1 MIVILNMEKDDD
13 VVNII
18 SRKFSDFSTKIEHQG
33 KPFYV
38 ITDLHGSE
46 PVTIKT
52 SIYLEGAHI
61 ETLKIT
67 TSVREKSELS
77 NLIDS
82 QHRRAIKKVTEEETA
97 NKTRI
102 AYFREIKRL
111 VKKGE
116 LSRAMD
122 ATRKAITEF
131 PEDPLLISYHGYL
144 TSTVDND
151 YNKGLEICRKA
162 LKRVKE
168 YEDSDTDFPYTLF
181 YLNLG
186 RTYGM
191 SNLKKDAIEAFQKG
205 LSHDP
210 KNKELASEL
219 QFLGMRKRP
228 IFPTLPRSNPLNKY
242 PGIILTKL
250 KLR

>member
-1 MIVILNMEKDDD
+1 MIVKLGMEKED

-33 KPFYV
+33 KPFYI
-38 ITDLHGSE
+38 ITELHGSE

-52 SIYLEGAHI
+52 AIYLEGAHI
-61 ETLKIT
+61 ETFKIT

-77 NLIDS
+77 KLIDS
-82 QHRRAIKKVTEEETA
+82 QHGRAIKKVKEEEPA

-111 VKKGE
+111 IKKGE

-122 ATRKAITEF
+122 ATGKALSEF

-151 YNKGLEICRKA
+151 FDKGLEICRKA

-168 YEDSDTDFPYTLF
+168 SEASDPDFPYPLF

-186 RTYGM
+186 RTYAM
-191 SNLKKDAIEAFQKG
+191 SNQKKDAIEAFRKG
-205 LSHDP
+205 LSFDP
-210 KNKELASEL
+210 KNRELASGL
-219 QFLGMRKRP
+219 QVLGMRKRP
-228 IFPTLPRSNPLNKY
+228 IFPTLSRSNPLNKY

-250 KLR
+250 KIR